1 MAKRTGWPRSMRRF
15 WAGHAERVLGRPLA
29 AANTTPAVVDV
40 LLMMW
45 LPEISMNDR
54 DELIREIQL
63 SLSGTD
69 RTVRPETKA
78 AQLDFIRRR
87 NVTPNL
93 RRRVRAAFLRAHKT
107 SRSVPQSTGKLR
119 AQHEFPREL
128 VGLGSTPTV
137 EPYPHQVQ
145 AWEKLDALAASRGDR
160 RAGQL
165 VLPTGSGK
173 TFTSVR
179 WLLPPTGR
187 ATGPRRTNLTTW
199 CPSSW
204 GVLPTV
210 RRTSG
215 PSRDPPRTPRTNS
228 KAHCTICSAHTA
240 LPSPPPST

>member
-1 MAKRTGWPRSMRRF
+1 
-15 WAGHAERVLGRPLA
+15 LA

-45 LPEISMNDR
+45 LPEMSMNDR

-69 RTVRPETKA
+69 RTARPETKA

-93 RRRVRAAFLRAHKT
+93 RSRVRAAFLRAHKT
-107 SRSVPQSTGKLR
+107 SRPVSQSTGQLR

-160 RAGQL
+160 RAGQPHRTT
-165 VLPTGSGK
+165 PT
-173 TFTSVR
+173 
-179 WLLPPTGR
+179 
-187 ATGPRRTNLTTW
+187 A
-199 CPSSW
+199 
-204 GVLPTV
+204 
-210 RRTSG
+210 
-215 PSRDPPRTPRTNS
+215 PPR
-228 KAHCTICSAHTA
+228 
-240 LPSPPPST
+240 